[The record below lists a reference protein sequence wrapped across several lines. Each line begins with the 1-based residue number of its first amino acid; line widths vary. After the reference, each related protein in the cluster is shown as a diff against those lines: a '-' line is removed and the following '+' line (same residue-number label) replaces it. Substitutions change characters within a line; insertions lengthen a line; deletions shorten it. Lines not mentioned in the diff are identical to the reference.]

1 MQLQAPGK
9 RILLHV
15 CCAPCSGAVI
25 EALCRQGLETV
36 VFWSNGNI
44 CTAEENR
51 RRLDTLLPYAAKF
64 GVRVVEDAYDHEAW
78 RAFVCGRLGE
88 RSAAGLA
95 SYPERGARCLE
106 CFRFRLQRAAA
117 YAAANGFDCLATSL
131 ASSRW
136 QSLEQ
141 VEEAGRWAVASCHSE
156 RSEESP
162 PSCHSERSEESP
174 PSCHSE
180 RSEESPSLTFWPQN
194 WRKGGLQPR
203 RQEIIREEGFYNQTF
218 CGCEY
223 SLNYK

>member
-136 QSLEQ
+136 KSLEQ
-141 VEEAGRWAVASCHSE
+141 VEEAGRWAVASC
-156 RSEESP
+156 SP
-162 PSCHSERSEESP
+162 LCHSERSEESP
-174 PSCHSE
+174 SLCHSE